1 MKYNCEVCKYNTS
14 IKRCYSDHLQSDR
27 HKHKMD
33 SPNEC
38 FESICIKCKKVLLSK
53 TSLWRHNKVCDIV
66 PELIQSHNIN
76 AISIKD
82 KAELLEQISRLI
94 DDKNQ
99 NFFEKFVSELSK
111 NPSNNITNITN
122 NNNNN
127 FTIMFLNEKCGSAIN
142 MLDFINSIIVNTQ
155 TLQQIESQ
163 GYVEGVAKLVIDNLN
178 LMSVQ
183 TRPLHYTNTNNTH
196 AVYTRKNN
204 EWTEETERSEPVLE
218 HYMQDLDE
226 KLYTEMLVY
235 QEETSDPQVNLK
247 EEILKANMLTH
258 SKVTDKILCEVIITK
273 ELINNIQEP
282 PSFTT

>member
-1 MKYNCEVCKYNTS
+1 MEYNCEVCKYKTLVNQYYKKHIQT
-14 IKRCYSDHLQSDR
+14 D
-27 HKHKMD
+27 KHKLNIE
-33 SPNEC
+33 SPKE
-38 FESICIKCKKVLLSK
+38 ICERSCKKCKKVLLSR
-53 TSLWRHNKVCDIV
+53 TSLWRHNKVCDVV
-66 PELIQSHNIN
+66 PETNIVN
-76 AISIKD
+76 IEITLLKQ
-82 KAELLEQISRLI
+82 LLEKQEFL
-94 DDKNQ
+94 
-99 NFFEKFVSELSK
+99 EKLVIEFAK

-163 GYVEGVAKLVIDNLN
+163 GYVEGVAKLVVDNLN

-196 AVYTRKNN
+196 SVYTRQNN
-204 EWTEETERSEPVLE
+204 EWTEETDRSEPVLE
-218 HYMQDLDE
+218 NYMQDLDE

-235 QEETSDPQVNLK
+235 QEETDNAQVNLK

-258 SKVTDKILCEVIITK
+258 SKVTDKILSEVVITK
-273 ELINNIQEP
+273 ELINNIQTAP
-282 PSFTT
+282 T